1 MTDVSIVTQ
10 LPLWSFTPETQKT
23 SIKPPD
29 LHTLAQLPQFLPVC
43 VSSSPTVMRGLD
55 RLGPL
60 DWSHFPERN
69 LLRDWGQV
77 SIPYAALAAAELIR
91 LDEAIPSMGKLHRF
105 LLEHPGFIWLLGFPL
120 ALTPE
125 TDLGFN
131 TRASLPTPRH
141 LTDMLRTLP
150 NAVLQFLLAD
160 SVRVIQAELAVRHVP
175 VVDCVSL
182 DTKHIIAWV

>member
-91 LDEAIPSMGKLHRF
+91 LDD
-105 LLEHPGFIWLLGFPL
+105 PL
-120 ALTPE
+120 K
-125 TDLGFN
+125 
-131 TRASLPTPRH
+131 RAFYENECLKG
-141 LTDMLRTLP
+141 
-150 NAVLQFLLAD
+150 NW
-160 SVRVIQAELAVRHVP
+160 SVRQLQRQMRLAARRRAEDRYHRPFLHAHQLSSDGRPENQLHSFSRIMLILSRSGRSYWLKEP
-175 VVDCVSL
+175 
-182 DTKHIIAWV
+182 DTIS